1 MTLAAKS
8 PPAYRFGL
16 RLSERGRVIGVG
28 DGIAWVRG
36 LPSACLDEL
45 IGFNDLSTGLVFQ
58 LSEHLLGAILLSQHQ
73 GLTAGMAVQRTGRRL
88 EVGVGDALLGR
99 VVDPLG
105 NPLDGLPPPE
115 TKVFRPLESPA
126 PPIVERDF
134 VRQPLYTGSKI
145 VDTLIPI
152 GRGQR
157 QLVVGDDGL
166 GKTAFCLDTVINQ
179 KGRDVLCVLVVIG
192 QPRSA
197 VAATIAAL
205 AHAGALEYTVVVVAE
220 ANALPGFRYL
230 APFAGCAMA
239 EHWMRAGRDTLVIYD
254 DLTRHAQSYR
264 ELSLLL
270 RRPPGREAYP
280 GDIFYLHSRLLERST
295 VLAPRFGGGS
305 MTALPVVETRQ
316 GEIAAYIPTNLI
328 SITDGQIYFDSKLFA
343 AGMLPAI
350 DIGRSVSRIGGK
362 AQHPAIKA
370 AAARIR
376 LDYLQFLDLE
386 LFARFGTRLEAGV
399 EEKLRRGRL
408 LRELLKQDRFAPL
421 AEQAHLAWLLAY
433 EAGMLDRLSPTE
445 AAAALPWLF
454 AGLADLGIGPGAG
467 PGIEMG
473 LAMDAPREAWL
484 AALRDCL
491 ARGKAAA
498 EGKAAADG
506 QGAARGAA
514 AAKDAEDAGVA
525 EARR

>member
-1 MTLAAKS
+1 MPEAAGQS
-8 PPAYRFGL
+8 PARRFRL
-16 RLSERGRVIGVG
+16 RLSELGSVVGVG

-36 LPSACLDEL
+36 LPSAQLDEL
-45 IGFNDLSTGLVFQ
+45 ISFDDGSTGLVFQ
-58 LSEHLLGAILLSQHQ
+58 LAENLLGAILLSQKH

-88 EVGVGDALLGR
+88 EVGVGDTLLGR

-105 NPLDGLPPPE
+105 NPLDGLAAPE
-115 TKVFRPLESPA
+115 PKEFRRLEAAA

-134 VRQPLYTGSKI
+134 VTEPLYTGSKI

-152 GRGQR
+152 GQGQR

-166 GKTAFCLDTVINQ
+166 GKTSFVLDTVINQ
-179 KGRDVLCVLVVIG
+179 AGRDVLCVMVVIG

-197 VAATIAAL
+197 VAATIEALKAAD
-205 AHAGALEYTVVVVAE
+205 ALQYTVVVVAE

-230 APFAGCAMA
+230 APFAGCAIA

-295 VLAPRFGGGS
+295 VLAPDFGGGS

-328 SITDGQIYFDSKLFA
+328 SITDGQIYFDAKLFA

-350 DIGRSVSRIGGK
+350 DISRSVSRIGGK

-370 AAARIR
+370 ASARIR
-376 LDYLQFLDLE
+376 LDYLQFLEME
-386 LFARFGTRLEAGV
+386 LFARFGTRLEAGI

-408 LRELLKQDRFAPL
+408 LRALLKQDRLAPL
-421 AEQAHLAWLLAY
+421 PEQAHLAWLLAY
-433 EAGMLDRLSPTE
+433 EQGLLDRLSPAA
-445 AAAALPWLF
+445 AAAALPRLF
-454 AGLADLGIGPGAG
+454 SEIAKRGLTIDG
-467 PGIEMG
+467 
-473 LAMDAPREAWL
+473 PREAWL
-484 AALRDCL
+484 AALHDCL
-491 ARGKAAA
+491 A
-498 EGKAAADG
+498 E
-506 QGAARGAA
+506 
-514 AAKDAEDAGVA
+514 VA
-525 EARR
+525 

>member
-1 MTLAAKS
+1 MPDAEARARTRN
-8 PPAYRFGL
+8 YRFGL
-16 RLSERGRVIGVG
+16 RLSERGSVVGVG

-45 IGFNDLSTGLVFQ
+45 IGFDDGSTGLVFQ
-58 LSEHLLGAILLSQHQ
+58 LAEQMLGAILLSQKH

-99 VVDPLG
+99 VVDPLA
-105 NPLDGLPPPE
+105 NALDGLAPPLLKE
-115 TKVFRPLESPA
+115 FRPLEAAA
-126 PPIVERDF
+126 PPILKRDF
-134 VRQPLYTGSKI
+134 VTDPLYTGSKI

-157 QLVVGDDGL
+157 QLVVGDDGM
-166 GKTAFCLDTVINQ
+166 GKSSFVLDTVINQ
-179 KGRDVLCVLVVIG
+179 KGRDVLCVMVVIG

-197 VAATIAAL
+197 VAATVAAL
-205 AHAGALEYTVVVVAE
+205 DDAGALAYTVVVVAE

-239 EHWMRAGRDTLVIYD
+239 EYWMRAGRDTLVVYD

-280 GDIFYLHSRLLERST
+280 GDIFHLHSRLLERST
-295 VLAPRFGGGS
+295 VLAPEFGGGS

-328 SITDGQIYFDSKLFA
+328 SITDGQIYFDGKLFA

-370 AAARIR
+370 AAASMR
-376 LDYLQFLDLE
+376 LDYLQFLELE

-399 EEKLRRGRL
+399 EAKLRRGRL
-408 LRELLKQDRFAPL
+408 LRALLKQDRLAPL
-421 AEQAHLAWLLAY
+421 PEQAHLAWLLAY
-433 EAGMLDRLSPTE
+433 DEGLLDRYSPTA
-445 AAAALPWLF
+445 AAAALPRLF
-454 AGLADLGIGPGAG
+454 AAIAGRGLAL
-467 PGIEMG
+467 
-473 LAMDAPREAWL
+473 DAPKEAWL
-484 AALRDCL
+484 AALH
-491 ARGKAAA
+491 
-498 EGKAAADG
+498 
-506 QGAARGAA
+506 
-514 AAKDAEDAGVA
+514 
-525 EARR
+525 EALPEPA